1 MNRVKKES
9 VILGIDPGTRV
20 MGYGIIRVKG
30 NHAESVGMG
39 VIRMIAIADPYRRM
53 SHILE
58 KMYELLDTYRPDY
71 MAIEAPFYSKNVQST
86 LKLGRA
92 QGVAIAAALSRNVPV
107 CEYAPRKV
115 KMAVTGRGAASKEQ
129 VAVLVKNIL
138 NIREESV
145 PQDATDALAVAL
157 CHAHRPLIMEKQKPQ
172 NISASRSNS
181 TWETFVAKN
190 PDRVKDSR

>member
-1 MNRVKKES
+1 MKKES

-71 MAIEAPFYSKNVQST
+71 MAIEAPLQQNVQST

-92 QGVAIAAALSRNVPV
+92 QGVAIAAALSRKRT
-107 CEYAPRKV
+107 CMR
-115 KMAVTGRGAASKEQ
+115 
-129 VAVLVKNIL
+129 
-138 NIREESV
+138 IR
-145 PQDATDALAVAL
+145 
-157 CHAHRPLIMEKQKPQ
+157 
-172 NISASRSNS
+172 SA
-181 TWETFVAKN
+181 
-190 PDRVKDSR
+190 

>member
-1 MNRVKKES
+1 MKKES

-71 MAIEAPFYSKNVQST
+71 MAIEAPFTAKTCN
-86 LKLGRA
+86 
-92 QGVAIAAALSRNVPV
+92 
-107 CEYAPRKV
+107 PRLNW
-115 KMAVTGRGAASKEQ
+115 AGHRSSHCGCFVTKRTCMR
-129 VAVLVKNIL
+129 
-138 NIREESV
+138 IR
-145 PQDATDALAVAL
+145 
-157 CHAHRPLIMEKQKPQ
+157 
-172 NISASRSNS
+172 SA
-181 TWETFVAKN
+181 
-190 PDRVKDSR
+190 

>member
-1 MNRVKKES
+1 MKKEGI
-9 VILGIDPGTRV
+9 ILGIDPGTRI
-20 MGYGIIRVKG
+20 MGYGIIRVQG
-30 NHAESVGMG
+30 NHTEPVGMG
-39 VIRMIAIADPYRRM
+39 VIRMTSIADPYRRM

-71 MAIEAPFYSKNVQST
+71 MAIEAPFYSKNVQSM

-129 VAVLVKNIL
+129 VAVLVKKIL
-138 NIREESV
+138 NIQEEGV

-157 CHAHRPLIMEKQKPQ
+157 CHAHRPDLPE
-172 NISASRSNS
+172 NSAQGS
-181 TWETFVAKN
+181 TASSKAGSSWEAFVSKN
-190 PDRVKDSR
+190 PDRVKDLR